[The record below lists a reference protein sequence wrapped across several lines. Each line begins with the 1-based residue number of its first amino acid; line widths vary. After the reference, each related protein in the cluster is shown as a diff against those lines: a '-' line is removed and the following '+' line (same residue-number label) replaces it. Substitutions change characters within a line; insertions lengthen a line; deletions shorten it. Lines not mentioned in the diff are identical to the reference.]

1 MTLRWVWLTAF
12 EHTRRGLRPWRTFG
26 TNVCCFLPCQTFVP
40 NVRHGVLARHDA
52 YVLWVRP
59 LVISEGLRPSV
70 NMQWDLS
77 EVLLGATPSQ
87 YKNVF
92 AACWSLHVG
101 TFAACWAIHV
111 WCSQLADALHAS
123 LHVGS
128 CHLPPVGLTSLCS
141 FILSHDVCNVRDG
154 MHPTCRDACNASA
167 SCRMS

>member
-59 LVISEGLRPSV
+59 LDISEGLRPSV

-101 TFAACWAIHV
+101 H
-111 WCSQLADALHAS
+111 SLLAGPYMCGVRSLRTHCMRPYMWGDARYTLW
-123 LHVGS
+123 
-128 CHLPPVGLTSLCS
+128 GLR
-141 FILSHDVCNVRDG
+141 LSAHSSYPMMYV
-154 MHPTCRDACNASA
+154 M
-167 SCRMS
+167 

>member
-52 YVLWVRP
+52 YVLWVSP

-92 AACWSLHVG
+92 SACWSLHVG
-101 TFAACWAIHV
+101 
-111 WCSQLADALHAS
+111 CSQLAGPYMCGVRS
-123 LHVGS
+123 LRTH
-128 CHLPPVGLTSLCS
+128 CMRPY
-141 FILSHDVCNVRDG
+141 
-154 MHPTCRDACNASA
+154 M
-167 SCRMS
+167 

>member
-92 AACWSLHVG
+92 SACWSLHVG
-101 TFAACWAIHV
+101 H
-111 WCSQLADALHAS
+111 SLLAGPYMCGVRSLRTHCMRPYMWGDARYTLW
-123 LHVGS
+123 
-128 CHLPPVGLTSLCS
+128 GLR
-141 FILSHDVCNVRDG
+141 LSAHSSYPMMYVL
-154 MHPTCRDACNASA
+154 
-167 SCRMS
+167 

>member
-59 LVISEGLRPSV
+59 LDISEGLRPSV

-101 TFAACWAIHV
+101 
-111 WCSQLADALHAS
+111 CSQLAGPYMCGVRSLRTHCMRPYMWGDARYTLW
-123 LHVGS
+123 
-128 CHLPPVGLTSLCS
+128 GLR
-141 FILSHDVCNVRDG
+141 LSAHSSYPMMYV
-154 MHPTCRDACNASA
+154 M
-167 SCRMS
+167 